1 MRYWN
6 RISPLPPDLKNLDRQ
21 QFACYRQGDDI
32 RTLRR
37 HHRPFSE
44 RVSSISRPWFGRI
57 QHQFKIC
64 FWPPSVGLSI
74 SGATKPCLA
83 NDALPLQPS
92 LPQPSSYARSYRD
105 DWEESILY
113 ITSALCSLKHLLH
126 YGMCLLEL

>member
-1 MRYWN
+1 MDVCY
-6 RISPLPPDLKNLDRQ
+6 LAY
-21 QFACYRQGDDI
+21 QFECCYLSRATKCKIVTDKGTI
-32 RTLRR
+32 PRTLRR
-37 HHRPFSE
+37 HYCPFSE
-44 RVSSISRPWFGRI
+44 RVFSISCPWFGRI
-57 QHQFKIC
+57 QRQFKIC
-64 FWPPSVGLSI
+64 FWLPSVGLSI